1 MPIAPVPN
9 KTKITVETIL
19 QIELTIMILGN
30 DLVSSEATSI
40 ERNRP
45 VMTNVPIRG
54 IDKSTRSN
62 SILRYI
68 RSLKTNNVA
77 LQSTMPENIIS
88 NDAFTSIAVF
98 PICPSEKL
106 LARKRVTPVETP
118 TSTMA
123 EKIIVREIT
132 VEEIPII
139 SGVTILD
146 IKIHKTYP
154 KKIAIKF
161 SR

>member
-9 KTKITVETIL
+9 KTKITVDTIL
-19 QIELTIMILGN
+19 QIELIIIILGN
-30 DLVSSEATSI
+30 DFVSSEATSI

-45 VMTNVPIRG
+45 VITNVPIRG

-68 RSLKTNNVA
+68 LSLKNISVA
-77 LQSTMPENIIS
+77 LQRTIPENIIS

-98 PICPSEKL
+98 PICLSEKL

-118 TSTMA
+118 TSTIA
-123 EKIIVREIT
+123 EKIRVREIT
-132 VEEIPII
+132 VEEIPIT
-139 SGVTILD
+139 SGETNLD